1 MPPRNQSILK
11 RLRSHAQKRLVFD
24 PGIPRNQQLSSYK
37 RYLELENKMLKRWHL
52 RGEPGRQICQMRAMM
67 IDVVIE
73 NLFLSALDL
82 YITKYGKLQFRMA
95 VVATGG
101 YGRAELNPHSDID
114 IMFLYPD
121 DAESEALTQFQELMA
136 EEILYMRKEQQS

>member
-1 MPPRNQSILK
+1 MPPKNQSILK

-52 RGEPGRQICQMRAMM
+52 RGESGREICQMRAMM

-73 NLFLSALDL
+73 NLFLSALTYTL
-82 YITKYGKLQFRMA
+82 PNMA
-95 VVATGG
+95 NCNFAWRLLPLVDTD
-101 YGRAELNPHSDID
+101 ELS
-114 IMFLYPD
+114 
-121 DAESEALTQFQELMA
+121 
-136 EEILYMRKEQQS
+136 